1 MPAAE
6 INPDKVFL
14 KIGVAF
20 LNNSGIVFVY
30 LICSF
35 EYYIIHHS
43 IFTHEMKVF
52 YSAIFILAETPSASP
67 ISAIKN
73 NTEVPP

>member
-6 INPDKVFL
+6 INPDKIFFEN
-14 KIGVAF
+14 GVAF

-35 EYYIIHHS
+35 KYYMLFYQFLHYYI
-43 IFTHEMKVF
+43 VNCRND
-52 YSAIFILAETPSASP
+52 PSLMNRS
-67 ISAIKN
+67 
-73 NTEVPP
+73 

>member
-35 EYYIIHHS
+35 EYY
-43 IFTHEMKVF
+43 MLF
-52 YSAIFILAETPSASP
+52 Y
-67 ISAIKN
+67 
-73 NTEVPP
+73 

>member
-6 INPDKVFL
+6 ILPDKVFL

-35 EYYIIHHS
+35 EYYMLLYQFLHYYI
-43 IFTHEMKVF
+43 VNCRND
-52 YSAIFILAETPSASP
+52 PSLMTRS
-67 ISAIKN
+67 
-73 NTEVPP
+73 

>member
-1 MPAAE
+1 MPAAK
-6 INPDKVFL
+6 ILPDKVFS

-35 EYYIIHHS
+35 EYY
-43 IFTHEMKVF
+43 MLF
-52 YSAIFILAETPSASP
+52 YQFLHYYIVNCRNDPSLMNRS
-67 ISAIKN
+67 
-73 NTEVPP
+73 

>member
-35 EYYIIHHS
+35 EYYMLFYQFLHCYLTAIPHPYNRFLRNIIQ
-43 IFTHEMKVF
+43 EVF
-52 YSAIFILAETPSASP
+52 FI
-67 ISAIKN
+67 
-73 NTEVPP
+73 

>member
-6 INPDKVFL
+6 INPDKFFL

-30 LICSF
+30 SICSF
-35 EYYIIHHS
+35 EYYMS
-43 IFTHEMKVF
+43 F
-52 YSAIFILAETPSASP
+52 YQFLHYYIVNCRNDPSLMNRS
-67 ISAIKN
+67 
-73 NTEVPP
+73 

>member
-35 EYYIIHHS
+35 EYY
-43 IFTHEMKVF
+43 MLF
-52 YSAIFILAETPSASP
+52 YQFLHCCVINCHNDPSLMNRS
-67 ISAIKN
+67 
-73 NTEVPP
+73 

>member
-1 MPAAE
+1 MPAAK
-6 INPDKVFL
+6 ILSDKVFS

-35 EYYIIHHS
+35 EYY
-43 IFTHEMKVF
+43 MLF
-52 YSAIFILAETPSASP
+52 YQFLHYYIVNCRNDPSLM
-67 ISAIKN
+67 N
-73 NTEVPP
+73 

>member
-6 INPDKVFL
+6 INLIKFFS

-20 LNNSGIVFVY
+20 LNNSGIVFIY

-35 EYYIIHHS
+35 EYY
-43 IFTHEMKVF
+43 MLF
-52 YSAIFILAETPSASP
+52 YQFLHYYIVNCRNDPSLMNRS
-67 ISAIKN
+67 
-73 NTEVPP
+73 

>member
-6 INPDKVFL
+6 INPDKFFS

-35 EYYIIHHS
+35 EYYIS
-43 IFTHEMKVF
+43 F
-52 YSAIFILAETPSASP
+52 YQFLHYYIVNCRNDPSLMNRS
-67 ISAIKN
+67 
-73 NTEVPP
+73 